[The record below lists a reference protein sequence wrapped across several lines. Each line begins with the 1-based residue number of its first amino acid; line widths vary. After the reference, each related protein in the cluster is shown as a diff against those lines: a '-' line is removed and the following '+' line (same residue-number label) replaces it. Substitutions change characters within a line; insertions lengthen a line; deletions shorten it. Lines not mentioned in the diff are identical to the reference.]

1 MPAPLQGGGLRP
13 GGDPIRATLSK
24 QATKPMTSSVF
35 PDLLLNCADCNGTI
49 RFSVARQAAEDHNL
63 WEEFRSDYPTLAQ
76 RGGIDAHEF
85 LEWLGY

>member
-1 MPAPLQGGGLRP
+1 MLQYP
-13 GGDPIRATLSK
+13 SNQPSI
-24 QATKPMTSSVF
+24 MSSVF
-35 PDLLLNCADCNGTI
+35 SELILNCAANDGTI

>member
-1 MPAPLQGGGLRP
+1 MFALLNGV
-13 GGDPIRATLSK
+13 DPIRATLSK
-24 QATKPMTSSVF
+24 QATKPMTSTVF
-35 PDLLLNCADCNGTI
+35 PDLLLNCADDNGTI